1 MSVSEEHIKL
11 LKRTSGLEPETLAL
25 AEIETSSGL
34 RSKELIDSPS
44 SGIAFPYWD
53 LEGAIL
59 GHRIKLDTPFSDGGK
74 YLQKKGVDLNVYFL
88 KGDIPLLQD
97 NRKTLF
103 ITEGE
108 KKCLALRQVLD
119 EGSAVCAIP
128 GCWNWSKEKEL
139 APILKKIPFKRDVVL
154 VPDGDFFFNTNV
166 KDGFTSLISSLT
178 KEGAKVSLVDL
189 RDGKGGKI
197 GVDDYLLAHGKDS
210 FLERLQKPFWEFE
223 FFEEIPKNLND
234 DEIEKLLA
242 KSILLRDIEKES
254 LLIKVKKASS
264 HDKSTLRRSLAK
276 HTFVFENRTDVSKGP
291 ECFWDKSAEP
301 LSYPFSYITKALSE
315 DENIF
320 ICPNSSNLLHVV
332 KDEIVRILEG
342 VQLSHLL
349 ATKVQFYSA
358 SKDSPG
364 YKPWPIELCS
374 SYLANITKYSSLR
387 PLKKLAMAPV
397 FVNGTLIHSPGYYER
412 EMTLYIGDEVKPKYT
427 FERLEEVTSFFPVK
441 SGSDK
446 TNLLATLIAP
456 SLNQSFVGQRGFY
469 LIKGDSPDLGKT
481 SIAHMCSIIHKKKD
495 ARDFTYPESDTEFEK
510 ALFSH
515 LQKSDFVCAD
525 NARHI
530 NSSRPIASGSLERII
545 TSAQPA
551 FRVLGKSE
559 SVEIENN
566 FSIFL
571 TLNAGT
577 FSKDLITRA
586 LPIFLTFENKCVMPQ
601 GFDFQPKEYAH
612 KHRDEILSE
621 IVGLIEVWMKKGCP
635 LVLVPG
641 YNKFPKWAATLNGLM
656 HVLGKTNFL
665 SNFSEQASKLDP
677 ISSGLLSLAE
687 GELEEN
693 TPSTQ
698 TAFRI
703 AGEWRELLEE
713 RAGNSLFETTEIRGK
728 DVRLGL
734 AMTSMLGQIFIV
746 TINEEKRPISIQ
758 KIRET
763 SGGKQSLYS
772 FKLLDKTPGEEL
784 SIVEA
789 YDPNL
794 VSIEP
799 NGEWTLPNPTLEK
812 TKFSFGKK
820 IVPTLWWDGSKN
832 IGDEFSYDIET
843 SLVEQGKYPE
853 IVLASAY
860 SKKDKTVYFLRPDDL
875 KNFIETHK
883 KATFVGHNIAFD
895 LCTTAHHI
903 GETSWVFQA
912 VEEERVYDTYVLE
925 RLITLATEGDA
936 SNKKGKF
943 TLATCVKNRLGE
955 DLPKEATING
965 EVVRTSYAK
974 YLGKLDGMP
983 SGYYYYNAFDTI
995 SNLHLL
1001 EAQKK
1006 AVRGL
1011 SKDNKLLSHNIQ
1023 VKALFGA
1030 FLTSSL
1036 GIGVDK
1042 DGVLK
1047 LKEAQSKKLDE
1058 LNKEL
1063 LEKYNFSFGT
1073 GKEKRFNEVLA
1084 KLEEEQSV
1092 SFVKYTHKSGKQL
1105 YRAATEDLEAFA
1117 HVEFVRLYLEREKT
1131 NKRIKTFLSKL
1142 EGTERIHPNIH
1153 ILKNTG
1159 RLSMSSP
1166 NLQQIPRPTEDINF
1180 RSLFIPKPG
1189 HKFVSVDF
1197 VAAELVTLAQTC
1209 VDMFGKSALGD
1220 ALNSGVDVH
1229 RLTASTF
1236 LNKPMSEVSSLERQS
1251 AKAANFGYPGGLS
1264 PKSFVRVAKNSYGL
1278 LDMTEEEAT
1287 RIREAWFRT
1296 YPELKKYLDHPNEKL
1311 AEALVVHDHEREK
1324 KYLLHTFLGV
1334 MGGRDA
1340 AKTSGK
1346 EYSEK
1351 DIAWSWENARKLI
1364 PKFKKLL
1371 KYRGDI
1377 LNKKPSEALE
1387 DCLKNS
1393 LTAVTFRTGRLRAN
1407 CGFCDYNNNAF
1418 QSLLS
1423 DIANIGMFNLHKEK
1437 YSVVLPVHDEIVVEV
1452 PEDRAEE
1459 AKLEIERI
1467 LLSAARELCPDIQMR
1482 LESGISDC
1490 WGKAQ

>member
-276 HTFVFENRTDVSKGP
+276 HTFVFENKTDVSKGP

-374 SYLANITKYSSLR
+374 SYLANLTKYSSLR

-412 EMTLYIGDEVKPKYT
+412 EMTLYIGEEVKPKYT
-427 FERLEEVTSFFPVK
+427 YERLREVASYFPVK
-441 SGSDK
+441 SEADV
-446 TNLLATLIAP
+446 TNILATLISP
-456 SLNQSFVGQRGFY
+456 CFHQSFVGSRPFY
-469 LIKGDSPDLGKT
+469 LIRGDAPSLGKT
-481 SIAHMCSIIHKKKD
+481 SLAHICAILHKNKD
-495 ARDFTYPESDTEFEK
+495 ALDFSYPDSDAELEK

-515 LQKSDFVCAD
+515 LQKSDFIVID
-525 NARHI
+525 NARNA
-530 NSSRPIASGSLERII
+530 NSNKIIASGSLERVL
-545 TSAQPA
+545 TSKSPS
-551 FRVLGKSE
+551 FRVLGQSK
-559 SVEIENN
+559 SVEIENT

-571 TLNAGT
+571 TLNSGK
-577 FSKDLITRA
+577 FSEDLITRS
-586 LPIFLTFENKCVMPQ
+586 LPIFLTHENRGVMPK
-601 GFDFQPKEYAH
+601 GLSFDPRDYANA
-612 KHRDEILSE
+612 HRNELLSE
-621 IVGLIEVWMKKGCP
+621 IVGVIKLWQAKGSP
-635 LVLVPG
+635 VVSVDFP
-641 YNKFPKWAATLNGLM
+641 KFPRWAATMNGVLN
-656 HVLGKTNFL
+656 VLGRTDFL
-665 SNFSEQASKLDP
+665 SNFSEQAAKLDP
-677 ISSGLLSLAE
+677 LISGILSLVEDEFEATE
-687 GELEEN
+687 TQKTTEKTAQEWVLDLEEE
-693 TPSTQ
+693 
-698 TAFRI
+698 F
-703 AGEWRELLEE
+703 G
-713 RAGNSLFETTEIRGK
+713 
-728 DVRLGL
+728 LGL
-734 AMTSMLGQIFIV
+734 FDVPERKSKSTKLGNTFGSMIGQLFTIV
-746 TINEEKRPISIQ
+746 VHGEKRSTSVER
-758 KIRET
+758 KKTT
-763 SGGKQSLYS
+763 SGGKKTWYS
-772 FKLLDKTPGEEL
+772 FRLLGKEPSERQTLP
-784 SIVEA
+784 VET

-794 VSIEP
+794 VSTEP

-1084 KLEEEQSV
+1084 KLEEEQGV
-1092 SFVKYTHKSGKQL
+1092 SFVKYTHKSGKEL
-1105 YRAATEDLEAFA
+1105 YRATTEDLEAFA

-1371 KYRGDI
+1371 RYRGDI

-1437 YSVVLPVHDEIVVEV
+1437 YSVVLPVLDEIVVEV